1 MLYFCIFNTALIKLL
16 IFILLNIAYE
26 LCSKL
31 ELKDSYSAWLVFSH
45 TPKIACATDYGS
57 SFYFTFFLLFC

>member
-1 MLYFCIFNTALIKLL
+1 MNIHICLNFLREEKNVLRDMHYFCIFNTALIKLL

-31 ELKDSYSAWLVFSH
+31 ELKDSYSA
-45 TPKIACATDYGS
+45 
-57 SFYFTFFLLFC
+57 